1 MMMAH
6 DSSPGDNALAG
17 ETIDDVRSALLE
29 YVDAPSR
36 GERLRG
42 ALHALAREA
51 RDKSILPEKLL
62 IVLKDIWYALPAVR
76 RMEEQE
82 EQVRLLQRVVTMCIR
97 EYYTN

>member
-6 DSSPGDNALAG
+6 DSRPGDNALADG
-17 ETIDDVRSALLE
+17 TIDAVRAALLE

-42 ALHALAREA
+42 ALHTMAREA
-51 RDKSILPEKLL
+51 REKSILPEKLL
-62 IVLKDIWYALPAVR
+62 IVLKDTWYALPTVR
-76 RMEEQE
+76 RMKEQE

-97 EYYTN
+97 EYYTD